1 MQYKDPRVIGQSEM
15 MSMAKM
21 KTMAALLS
29 ACYIF
34 SLIICS
40 AAAQAFCFEEAG
52 KEHRISPELL
62 KSIARVESGFN
73 YKAVNKNRNGSR
85 DLGLMQIN
93 SAWIDTLS
101 LKRDELKKTR
111 EEFIKKSSV
120 LNADIRREREKEMVR
135 KEEDF
140 RDQVQEKEE
149 EMRKDEYNSMQPLLN
164 DLFEVTTKVAK
175 DEGFTLILEAKSGVV
190 YFSKTIEITD
200 KVIKLFN
207 EGKIKKEKK

>member
-1 MQYKDPRVIGQSEM
+1 MINVLLKGMVAGLLVFGLWGAGPAWASEPVKIGILDLQKCLDQS
-15 MSMAKM
+15 
-21 KTMAALLS
+21 
-29 ACYIF
+29 
-34 SLIICS
+34 
-40 AAAQAFCFEEAG
+40 EAG
-52 KEHRISPELL
+52 KKAKKILQDKSERI
-62 KSIARVESGFN
+62 K
-73 YKAVNKNRNGSR
+73 K
-85 DLGLMQIN
+85 D
-93 SAWIDTLS
+93 LS
-101 LKRDELKKTR
+101 LKRDELKKVR
-111 EEFIKKSSV
+111 EEFAKKSSV
-120 LNADIRREREKEMVR
+120 LNAEVRREKEKEMVR

-190 YFSKTIEITD
+190 YFNKTIEITE

>member
-1 MQYKDPRVIGQSEM
+1 MIKGLWKGTLTGLLIFGLLGTVPVLASEPVKIGILDLQKCLDQS
-15 MSMAKM
+15 
-21 KTMAALLS
+21 
-29 ACYIF
+29 
-34 SLIICS
+34 
-40 AAAQAFCFEEAG
+40 EAG
-52 KEHRISPELL
+52 KKAKKILQD
-62 KSIARVESGFN
+62 KSERV
-73 YKAVNKNRNGSR
+73 KK
-85 DLGLMQIN
+85 D
-93 SAWIDTLS
+93 LS

-111 EEFIKKSSV
+111 EEFTKKSSV
-120 LNADIRREREKEMVR
+120 LNAEVRREKEKEMVR

-190 YFSKTIEITD
+190 YFNKTIEITD

-207 EGKIKKEKK
+207 EGKIKAKEKK